1 MNQFLA
7 MLLQLHSFF
16 KLLEFYSGVKLRIN
30 STWLEYSTVLNL
42 TVELRE
48 FLQCFITPE
57 ASCTHFITS
66 FHCNCINLRVLKDIF
81 EIIDMMFMLNMR
93 RYIFITILLIILIVS
108 TYPLLKTI
116 HRSYSKLILTMNSE
130 KITIQPITSFT
141 GKVRI
146 INYIIYIYDIDLS
159 IN

>member
-1 MNQFLA
+1 
-7 MLLQLHSFF
+7 
-16 KLLEFYSGVKLRIN
+16 
-30 STWLEYSTVLNL
+30 
-42 TVELRE
+42 
-48 FLQCFITPE
+48 
-57 ASCTHFITS
+57 
-66 FHCNCINLRVLKDIF
+66 
-81 EIIDMMFMLNMR
+81 MMFMLNMR